1 MKTNSNI
8 NLEINDTIYNST
20 ETSDPPAK
28 IFGKRIIN
36 TFTFSNKVSST
47 NNVGYIVELAPLN
60 VPAVCKFSVND
71 DAFDISI
78 FTNTN
83 VTTKTTPN
91 NPHNNNII
99 TPHTAATE
107 GFSGGGDAQSNSP
120 SLFESLR
127 SFGDYVSRKV
137 FSQPDV
143 EGLLECKRK
152 ANTGVINGTVMSRDF
167 ADKLIESQRDIGI
180 ATIVMFFVSLAV
192 ITLGYLMSK
201 SYEEIEIDINGV
213 SINHPPLVGGGR
225 KHGPT
230 NMWEELFA
238 TLPLRSR
245 RSSQTG
251 GNGICNVNEDEA
263 MRGYIANVMIALLI
277 LYITGAIQVKEMS
290 MMIVAL
296 VILACIIIYYGIIK
310 WGYQTTI
317 PGASL
322 ENVILYNPQ
331 KPFIKWV
338 AISSY
343 YVWFKL
349 FMDMVEN
356 REVTMKTFYITQALF
371 ILLALISGGL
381 YSFSSIPDYIVNL
394 NLPGAPIIL
403 ILVVTLITDLILNL
417 EERIRKGKEDS
428 KPTL

>member
-1 MKTNSNI
+1 
-8 NLEINDTIYNST
+8 
-20 ETSDPPAK
+20 
-28 IFGKRIIN
+28 
-36 TFTFSNKVSST
+36 
-47 NNVGYIVELAPLN
+47 
-60 VPAVCKFSVND
+60 
-71 DAFDISI
+71 
-78 FTNTN
+78 
-83 VTTKTTPN
+83 
-91 NPHNNNII
+91 
-99 TPHTAATE
+99 
-107 GFSGGGDAQSNSP
+107 
-120 SLFESLR
+120 
-127 SFGDYVSRKV
+127 
-137 FSQPDV
+137 
-143 EGLLECKRK
+143 
-152 ANTGVINGTVMSRDF
+152 MSREF
-167 ADKLIESQRDIGI
+167 ADKLIEAQRDIGI

-201 SYEEIEIDINGV
+201 SYEEIEVDINGV
-213 SINHPPLVGGGR
+213 SMKPGLTGGGR

-230 NMWEELFA
+230 NVWEELFA

-251 GNGICNVNEDEA
+251 GNGICDVNENEA
-263 MRGYIANVMIALLI
+263 MKGYVFNVMIALLI
-277 LYITGAIQVKEMS
+277 VYITGAIQVKEMS

-296 VILACIIIYYGIIK
+296 VILACIIIYYVIIT
-310 WGYQTTI
+310 WVYHTTM

-371 ILLALISGGL
+371 ILLSLISGGL
-381 YSFSSIPDYIVNL
+381 YYYGPDRIVNL
-394 NLPGAPIIL
+394 DFTGAPIIL
-403 ILVVTLITDLILNL
+403 ILVVSLITDLILNL
-417 EERIRKGKEDS
+417 EERIRKGKEDI